1 MKKKFCKA
9 AASAALLL
17 VMGLPA
23 AGCGKKET
31 PKPEEN
37 STPAQTEREEAG
49 LATEETQSPAESV
62 GEVFEV
68 EIETI
73 DGSRRDDEGNL
84 LASIYM
90 QYPVVKG
97 DTDAADAINAYYDR
111 VQVEY
116 SPLNSAVL
124 EDLDQALAYS
134 DDMSE
139 FPYED
144 YTACAVSRNDGE
156 YFCVMNQYV
165 WYAGGVMNS
174 GMMGDVF
181 DSATGRKLTVVD
193 LYPDMSEEEVQ
204 EMLLGIC
211 QQYIN
216 ENPDEFFQESDF
228 GYSSMDIISQYNVE
242 ELNFYMYDGKIVLS
256 FGPYEIGYGG
266 WYREIEIGTY
276 DNNAAQM

>member
-1 MKKKFCKA
+1 MKKRLCKM
-9 AASAALLL
+9 AASAVLLSMMA
-17 VMGLPA
+17 VVA
-23 AGCGKKET
+23 VGCGKKDE
-31 PKPEEN
+31 PVPEEN
-37 STPAQTEREEAG
+37 PTPTQTQTAEDSQV
-49 LATEETQSPAESV
+49 TEETESQEESA

-97 DTDAADAINAYYDR
+97 DTDAVDAINAYYDR
-111 VQVEY
+111 LQVEY

-124 EDLDQALAYS
+124 ENLDQALAYS

-181 DSATGRKLTVVD
+181 DSATGKKLTVVD
-193 LYPDMSEEEVQ
+193 LYPDMSEEEVK

-211 QQYIN
+211 EQEIN
-216 ENPDEFFQESDF
+216 KNPDEYFQESDF
-228 GYSSMDIISQYNVE
+228 GYSSMEIISQYNVE

-276 DNNAAQM
+276 

>member
-1 MKKKFCKA
+1 MKKRFCKM
-9 AASAALLL
+9 AASAALLSMMA
-17 VMGLPA
+17 VVA
-23 AGCGKKET
+23 VGCGKKDE
-31 PKPEEN
+31 PVPEEKP
-37 STPAQTEREEAG
+37 TPTQTQTAEDSQV
-49 LATEETQSPAESV
+49 TEETESQEESA

-97 DTDAADAINAYYDR
+97 DTDAVDAINAYYDR
-111 VQVEY
+111 LQVEY

-181 DSATGRKLTVVD
+181 DSATGKKLTVVD
-193 LYPDMSEEEVQ
+193 LYPDMSEEEVK

-211 QQYIN
+211 EQEIN
-216 ENPDEFFQESDF
+216 KNPDEYFQESDF
-228 GYSSMDIISQYNVE
+228 GYSSMEIISQYNVE

-276 DNNAAQM
+276 

>member
-1 MKKKFCKA
+1 MKKRLCKM
-9 AASAALLL
+9 AASAALLSMMA
-17 VMGLPA
+17 VVA
-23 AGCGKKET
+23 VGCGKKDE
-31 PKPEEN
+31 PVPEEN
-37 STPAQTEREEAG
+37 PTPTQTQTAEDSQV
-49 LATEETQSPAESV
+49 TEETESQEESA

-97 DTDAADAINAYYDR
+97 DTDAVDAINAYYDR
-111 VQVEY
+111 LQVEY

-124 EDLDQALAYS
+124 EDLDQALAYN

-181 DSATGRKLTVVD
+181 DSATGKKLTVVD
-193 LYPDMSEEEVQ
+193 LYPDMSEEEVK

-211 QQYIN
+211 EQEIN
-216 ENPDEFFQESDF
+216 KNPDEYFQESDF
-228 GYSSMDIISQYNVE
+228 GYSSMEIISQYNVE

-276 DNNAAQM
+276 

>member
-1 MKKKFCKA
+1 MKKRFCKA
-9 AASAALLL
+9 AETVALLL
-17 VMGLPA
+17 IMALFAV
-23 AGCGKKET
+23 GCGKEDAPKQEEKQIPTQTQET
-31 PKPEEN
+31 QN
-37 STPAQTEREEAG
+37 TQV
-49 LATEETQSPAESV
+49 TEETQNQEENA

-97 DTDAADAINAYYDR
+97 DTDAVDAINAYYDR
-111 VQVEY
+111 MQVEY

-124 EDLDQALAYS
+124 EYLDQALAHG

-156 YFCVMNQYV
+156 YFCVINQYV
-165 WYAGGVMNS
+165 WYAGGVMNT
-174 GMMGDVF
+174 GVMGDVF
-181 DSATGRKLTVVD
+181 DSATGKKLTVVD
-193 LYPDMSEEEVQ
+193 LYPDMSEEEVK
-204 EMLLGIC
+204 EKLLDIC
-211 QQYIN
+211 QQRID
-216 ENPDEFFQESDF
+216 ENPDEYFAESDYGF
-228 GYSSMDIISQYNVE
+228 GAMDIIAQYNVE
-242 ELNFYMYDGKIVLS
+242 EYNFYMYDGKIVLS
-256 FGPYEIGYGG
+256 FGPYEIGPGG

-276 DNNAAQM
+276 EVTE

>member
-1 MKKKFCKA
+1 MKKRLCKM
-9 AASAALLL
+9 AASAVLLSMMA
-17 VMGLPA
+17 VVA
-23 AGCGKKET
+23 VGCGKKDE
-31 PKPEEN
+31 PVPEEN
-37 STPAQTEREEAG
+37 PTPTQTQTAEDSQV
-49 LATEETQSPAESV
+49 TEETESQEESA

-97 DTDAADAINAYYDR
+97 DTDAVDAINAYYDR
-111 VQVEY
+111 LQVEY

-181 DSATGRKLTVVD
+181 DSATGKKLTVVD
-193 LYPDMSEEEVQ
+193 LYPDMSEEEVK

-211 QQYIN
+211 EQEIN
-216 ENPDEFFQESDF
+216 KNPDEYFQESDF
-228 GYSSMDIISQYNVE
+228 GYSSMEIISQYNVE

-276 DNNAAQM
+276 

>member
-1 MKKKFCKA
+1 MKKRLCKM
-9 AASAALLL
+9 AASAALLSMMA
-17 VMGLPA
+17 VVA
-23 AGCGKKET
+23 VGCGKKDE
-31 PKPEEN
+31 PVPEEKP
-37 STPAQTEREEAG
+37 TPTQTQTAEDSQV
-49 LATEETQSPAESV
+49 TEETESQEESA

-97 DTDAADAINAYYDR
+97 DTDAVDAINAYYDR
-111 VQVEY
+111 LQVEY

-181 DSATGRKLTVVD
+181 DSATGKKLTVVD
-193 LYPDMSEEEVQ
+193 LYPDMSEEEVK

-211 QQYIN
+211 EQEIN
-216 ENPDEFFQESDF
+216 KNPDEYFQESDF
-228 GYSSMDIISQYNVE
+228 GYSSMEIISQYNVE

-276 DNNAAQM
+276 

>member
-1 MKKKFCKA
+1 MKKRLCKM
-9 AASAALLL
+9 AASAVLLSMMA
-17 VMGLPA
+17 VVA
-23 AGCGKKET
+23 AGCGKKDESV
-31 PKPEEN
+31 PEEN
-37 STPAQTEREEAG
+37 PTPTQTQTAEDSQV
-49 LATEETQSPAESV
+49 TEETESQEESA

-97 DTDAADAINAYYDR
+97 DTDAVDAINAYYDR
-111 VQVEY
+111 LQVEY

-181 DSATGRKLTVVD
+181 DSATGKKLTVVD
-193 LYPDMSEEEVQ
+193 LYPDMSEEEVK

-211 QQYIN
+211 EQEIN
-216 ENPDEFFQESDF
+216 KNPDEYFQESDF
-228 GYSSMDIISQYNVE
+228 GYSSMEIISQYNVE

-276 DNNAAQM
+276 

>member
-1 MKKKFCKA
+1 MKKRFCKM
-9 AASAALLL
+9 AASAALLSMMA
-17 VMGLPA
+17 VVA
-23 AGCGKKET
+23 VGCGKKDE
-31 PKPEEN
+31 PVPEEN
-37 STPAQTEREEAG
+37 PTPTQTQTAEDSQV
-49 LATEETQSPAESV
+49 TEETESQEESA

-97 DTDAADAINAYYDR
+97 DTDAVDAINAYYDR
-111 VQVEY
+111 LQVEY

-181 DSATGRKLTVVD
+181 DSATGKKLTVVD
-193 LYPDMSEEEVQ
+193 LYPDMSEEEVK

-211 QQYIN
+211 EQEIN
-216 ENPDEFFQESDF
+216 KNPDEYFQESDF
-228 GYSSMDIISQYNVE
+228 GYSSMEIISQYNVE

-276 DNNAAQM
+276 

>member
-1 MKKKFCKA
+1 MKKRLCKM
-9 AASAALLL
+9 AASAVLLSMMA
-17 VMGLPA
+17 VVA
-23 AGCGKKET
+23 AGCGKKDE
-31 PKPEEN
+31 PVPEEN
-37 STPAQTEREEAG
+37 PTPTQTQTAEDSQV
-49 LATEETQSPAESV
+49 TEETESQEESA

-97 DTDAADAINAYYDR
+97 DTDAVDAINAYYDR
-111 VQVEY
+111 LQVEY

-181 DSATGRKLTVVD
+181 DSATGKKLTVVD
-193 LYPDMSEEEVQ
+193 LYPDMSEEEVK

-211 QQYIN
+211 EQEIN
-216 ENPDEFFQESDF
+216 KNPDEYFQESDF
-228 GYSSMDIISQYNVE
+228 GYSSMEIISQYNVE

-276 DNNAAQM
+276 

>member
-1 MKKKFCKA
+1 MKKRLCKMA
-9 AASAALLL
+9 AIAALLSMMA
-17 VMGLPA
+17 VVA
-23 AGCGKKET
+23 VGCGKKDE
-31 PKPEEN
+31 PVPEEKP
-37 STPAQTEREEAG
+37 TPTQTQTAEDSQV
-49 LATEETQSPAESV
+49 TEETESQEESA

-97 DTDAADAINAYYDR
+97 DTDAVDAINAYYDR
-111 VQVEY
+111 LQVEY

-181 DSATGRKLTVVD
+181 DSATGKKLTVVD
-193 LYPDMSEEEVQ
+193 LYPDMSEEEVK

-211 QQYIN
+211 EQEIN
-216 ENPDEFFQESDF
+216 KNPDEYFQESDF
-228 GYSSMDIISQYNVE
+228 GYSSMEIISQYNVE

-276 DNNAAQM
+276 

>member
-1 MKKKFCKA
+1 MKKRLCKM
-9 AASAALLL
+9 AASAALLSMMA
-17 VMGLPA
+17 VVA
-23 AGCGKKET
+23 VGCGKKDE
-31 PKPEEN
+31 PVPEEKL
-37 STPAQTEREEAG
+37 TPTQTQTAEDSQV
-49 LATEETQSPAESV
+49 TEETESQEESA

-97 DTDAADAINAYYDR
+97 DTDAVDAINAYYDR
-111 VQVEY
+111 LQVEY

-181 DSATGRKLTVVD
+181 DSATGKKLTVVD
-193 LYPDMSEEEVQ
+193 LYPDMSEEEVK

-211 QQYIN
+211 EQEIN
-216 ENPDEFFQESDF
+216 KNPDEYFQESDF
-228 GYSSMDIISQYNVE
+228 GYSSMEIISQYNVE

-276 DNNAAQM
+276 

>member
-1 MKKKFCKA
+1 MKKRLCKM
-9 AASAALLL
+9 AASAVLLSMMA
-17 VMGLPA
+17 VVA
-23 AGCGKKET
+23 AGCGKKDE
-31 PKPEEN
+31 PVPEEN
-37 STPAQTEREEAG
+37 PTPTQTQTAEDSQV
-49 LATEETQSPAESV
+49 TEETESQEESA

-97 DTDAADAINAYYDR
+97 DTDAVDAINAYYDR
-111 VQVEY
+111 LQVEY

-181 DSATGRKLTVVD
+181 DSATGKKLTVVD
-193 LYPDMSEEEVQ
+193 LYPDMSEEEVK

-211 QQYIN
+211 EQEIN
-216 ENPDEFFQESDF
+216 KNPDEYFQESDF
-228 GYSSMDIISQYNVE
+228 GYSSMVIISQYNVE

-276 DNNAAQM
+276 

>member
-1 MKKKFCKA
+1 MKKRLCKM
-9 AASAALLL
+9 AASAVLLSMMA
-17 VMGLPA
+17 VVA
-23 AGCGKKET
+23 AGCGKKDE
-31 PKPEEN
+31 PVPEEN
-37 STPAQTEREEAG
+37 PTPTQTQTAEDSQV
-49 LATEETQSPAESV
+49 TEETESQEESA

-97 DTDAADAINAYYDR
+97 DTDAVDAINAYYDR
-111 VQVEY
+111 LQVEY

-181 DSATGRKLTVVD
+181 DSATGKKLTVVD
-193 LYPDMSEEEVQ
+193 LYPDMSEEEVK

-211 QQYIN
+211 EQEIN
-216 ENPDEFFQESDF
+216 KNPDEYFQESDF
-228 GYSSMDIISQYNVE
+228 GYSSMEIIYQYNVE

-276 DNNAAQM
+276 

>member
-1 MKKKFCKA
+1 MKKRFCKVV
-9 AASAALLL
+9 ASAALLSMMA
-17 VMGLPA
+17 VIA
-23 AGCGKKET
+23 VGCGKKDA
-31 PKPEEN
+31 PVPEEN
-37 STPAQTEREEAG
+37 PTPTQTQTAEDSQV
-49 LATEETQSPAESV
+49 TEETESQEESA

-97 DTDAADAINAYYDR
+97 DTDAVDAINAYYDR
-111 VQVEY
+111 LQVEY

-144 YTACAVSRNDGE
+144 YTACTVSRNDGE

-181 DSATGRKLTVVD
+181 DSATGKKLTVVD

-211 QQYIN
+211 EQEIN
-216 ENPDEFFQESDF
+216 KNPDEYFQESDF
-228 GYSSMDIISQYNVE
+228 GYSSMEIISQYNVE

-276 DNNAAQM
+276 

>member
-1 MKKKFCKA
+1 MKKRLCKM
-9 AASAALLL
+9 AASAALLSMMA
-17 VMGLPA
+17 VVA
-23 AGCGKKET
+23 VGCGKKDE
-31 PKPEEN
+31 PVPEEN
-37 STPAQTEREEAG
+37 PTPTQTQTAEDSQV
-49 LATEETQSPAESV
+49 TEETESQEESA

-97 DTDAADAINAYYDR
+97 DTDAVDAINAYYDR
-111 VQVEY
+111 LQVEY

-181 DSATGRKLTVVD
+181 DSATGKKLTVVD
-193 LYPDMSEEEVQ
+193 LYPDMSEEEVK

-211 QQYIN
+211 EQEIN
-216 ENPDEFFQESDF
+216 KNPDEYFQESDF
-228 GYSSMDIISQYNVE
+228 GYSSMEIISQYNVE

-276 DNNAAQM
+276 